1 MVDINVDNT
10 KGVSLESLSARVAKA
25 KDGERVKISICNCG
39 ISSLDGLKASPTTT
53 NDSTDSRTQQPLPF
67 ILLAADNRI
76 SSLESLPR
84 CLPALT
90 SLDIANNKIS
100 TVADIAPLKELA
112 HLRHL
117 NLEFNKIASLPKYR
131 ETVLGN
137 LVSIIV
143 LTSILPQQWLEEMLP
158 HLISL
163 DGVDRDGVDVSP
175 DSEEEDDEDEDDDEE
190 DEYEDDEDDEDVE
203 DGEEPDEGTGAEESG
218 QEEDQADED
227 GEDDGG
233 DEDADAN
240 ADENGTK
247 NKLKRSADASG
258 ETTTRKK

>member
-10 KGVSLESLSARVAKA
+10 KGVSFESLSARVAKA

-53 NDSTDSRTQQPLPF
+53 TGKSDGNDSTDSRTQPLPF

-84 CLPALT
+84 CLPDLT

-100 TVADIAPLKELA
+100 TVADIAPLKQLA

-131 ETVLGN
+131 ETVL
-137 LVSIIV
+137 
-143 LTSILPQQWLEEMLP
+143 EMLP

-190 DEYEDDEDDEDVE
+190 DEYEDDEDDEGGE
-203 DGEEPDEGTGAEESG
+203 DGEEPDEGAGAEESG
-218 QEEDQADED
+218 EEEDQADED
-227 GEDDGG
+227 GEDDEG

-258 ETTTRKK
+258 ETMTRKK

>member
-131 ETVLGN
+131 ETVL
-137 LVSIIV
+137 
-143 LTSILPQQWLEEMLP
+143 EMLP